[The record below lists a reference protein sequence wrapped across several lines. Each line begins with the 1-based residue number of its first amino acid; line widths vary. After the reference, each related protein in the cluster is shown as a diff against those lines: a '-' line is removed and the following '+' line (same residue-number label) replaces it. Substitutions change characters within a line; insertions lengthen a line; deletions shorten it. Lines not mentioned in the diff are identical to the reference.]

1 MKRAKRI
8 LITLVL
14 LVILVNYKNKIIGKE
29 YDESILIS
37 RKQEIEQ
44 LINGGKVT
52 DLELLERLKG
62 YSNNLETW
70 ILNTHTTEN
79 GKAKIEE
86 SEMQTIIS
94 DIAIAKGSNSNNV
107 DEYNK
112 SGNNPQI
119 NISNTDNNSGNN
131 TTINSEFEKSYYIP
145 KTLQK
150 VPGNIYKAHAS
161 TKNKHPEKG
170 DQTGIEVVTG
180 PINSTKRKYLLYR
193 YTGPDHK
200 IPITAALIAGDLTN
214 NENIGYNQ
222 IPGREELKKELRRT
236 GYNLDNVGLCRT
248 DCSSF
253 INIVLETAYQKSGNM
268 QGIPL
273 IGENSFGTGGMEDGL
288 IKYNY
293 TKVSNVRKTEKEYR
307 DAGELQMG
315 DILLDPKTNNH
326 TGHTTICIG
335 EYYTSGK
342 IAPES
347 TGNMTNSGGY
357 TAEGEEIDDRQNI
370 DEKKFRFSG
379 LPGDVTYEGEIN
391 PIRNFFKKIGD
402 FIDYLLG
409 LLFMIIKVIIIGF
422 TNIIYNIF
430 LTITS
435 FMKK

>member
-1 MKRAKRI
+1 MKKTKRI
-8 LITLVL
+8 LIILVL
-14 LVILVNYKNKIIGKE
+14 LVILANYKNKIIGKE
-29 YDESILIS
+29 YDKSTLIS

-52 DLELLERLKG
+52 DLELLERLNG

-70 ILNTHTTEN
+70 ILDTQTTEN
-79 GKAKIEE
+79 AKAKIEE

-94 DIAIAKGSNSNNV
+94 DIAIAKGSNSNDI

-112 SGNNPQI
+112 SGNNSKI
-119 NISNTDNNSGNN
+119 NISNKDNNSGNN
-131 TTINSEFEKSYYIP
+131 ATIYSEFDDSYYIP

-161 TKNKHPEKG
+161 TENKHPEKG
-170 DQTGIEVVTG
+170 DQTGVEVVTG
-180 PINSTKRKYLLYR
+180 PINSNKRKYLLYR
-193 YTGPDHK
+193 YTGTDHK

-222 IPGREELKKELRRT
+222 VPGREELKIELRRT

-248 DCSSF
+248 DCSAF

-288 IKYNY
+288 TKYNY

-307 DAGELQMG
+307 EAGELQMG
-315 DILLDPKTNNH
+315 DILLDPKTNSKS
-326 TGHTTICIG
+326 GHTEICIG

-342 IAPES
+342 VAPES
-347 TGNMTNSGGY
+347 TGNLTASGGY
-357 TAEGEEIDDRQNI
+357 TAEGEEIDDKQNI
-370 DEKKFRFSG
+370 DEKSFRFSG
-379 LPGDVTYEGEIN
+379 LPGDVTYEGELT
-391 PIRNFFKKIGD
+391 PIRNFFAKIGD

-409 LLFMIIKVIIIGF
+409 LIFLVIKIIIIGF
-422 TNIIYNIF
+422 VNIAYNIF
-430 LTITS
+430 LSIVS
-435 FMKK
+435 LMKK